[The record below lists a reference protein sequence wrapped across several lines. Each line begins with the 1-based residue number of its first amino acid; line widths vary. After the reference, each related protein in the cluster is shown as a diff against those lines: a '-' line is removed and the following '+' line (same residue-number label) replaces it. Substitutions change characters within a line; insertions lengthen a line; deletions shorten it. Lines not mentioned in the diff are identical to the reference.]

1 MERGPQECPKW
12 PGVRTAFYLALRRQ
26 GLGVPQAAGSVAS
39 AGSWSPAGG
48 LVGPPHPRAARP
60 HPPRPRAG
68 PAPRAA
74 PPLPRARRRPPRTPA
89 EARGSGRLRAELQ
102 RWPDAKC
109 KCKLLWKPRQA
120 SSESGAR
127 RSPGR
132 RRIRPSHPG
141 PRASAAL
148 RPRPEAGRGA
158 SGARH
163 PAPEMPG
170 MQMEQN
176 LFSFCMA
183 RNVPGS
189 ACLNRLR

>member
-1 MERGPQECPKW
+1 VSEMAGSADCILSSPSPPRARGPAGC
-12 PGVRTAFYLALRRQ
+12 RLCRLRRILVTSRRPR
-26 GLGVPQAAGSVAS
+26 GAA
-39 AGSWSPAGG
+39 P
-48 LVGPPHPRAARP
+48 
-60 HPPRPRAG
+60 PPRCAPAPTPPPRR
-68 PAPRAA
+68 PRPRAA